1 MNIYRQMQTDLVALM
16 SCKSKKAPEQKKET
30 PKITAWIFREGRRPE
45 LTVVENTVHGFSK
58 LIGTED
64 IEDITLSCGLAV
76 ICDAGNWWSEG
87 EYSFCVGD
95 VAIRGTVLIVGA
107 DEDGFKTIPREAL
120 TLEAVLQMCSVDAC
134 RV

>member
-1 MNIYRQMQTDLVALM
+1 MDILREMQMDMGLLPRY
-16 SCKSKKAPEQKKET
+16 KSGKPTAQKKEV

-45 LTVVENTVHGFSK
+45 LTVAQNTVQGFSK
-58 LIGTED
+58 LIGAED